1 MAFSLKLPKKLARQW
16 AMKIRDRERVEPP
29 HVTVLR
35 KTQAWR
41 LDLRTGE
48 YMDRE
53 PEPDDVPSAVR
64 KFIDANW
71 EALCEKWDE
80 MYPENPVDSDDE
92 EENSDD

>member
-16 AMKIRDRERVEPP
+16 AVKIRDRERVEPP

-48 YMDRE
+48 YMDKE
-53 PEPDDVPSAVR
+53 PDPDDVPSAVR
-64 KFIDANW
+64 NCIDANW
-71 EALCEKWDE
+71 ETLC
-80 MYPENPVDSDDE
+80 SDVGPDVPQE
-92 EENSDD
+92 PGRLRRPGGAFR